1 MTRDR
6 QMPVCGLTKGNLLL
20 PPSLCVFPPVHTAL
34 LGSAAFCRFRW
45 TLLGSKQSALLPS
58 VVVIATWDD
67 VCSRV
72 SLSAVQKPRS
82 RFRSRLWSLRFHCRR
97 QRRCFKGKDSTL
109 LMLDHSG
116 MVFVSFFRL
125 GTVVQNSA
133 VQSTEQPCDLTCL
146 AL

>member
-6 QMPVCGLTKGNLLL
+6 QRPVRGLTKGNLLL
-20 PPSLCVFPPVHTAL
+20 PPSLCVFPPVHIAL
-34 LGSAAFCRFRW
+34 LGRAAFRRFRW
-45 TLLGSKQSALLPS
+45 TSFESKQSALLPS

-82 RFRSRLWSLRFHCRR
+82 RFRSRFWALRFHCRR
-97 QRRCFKGKDSTL
+97 QRRCFKCKDSTVL
-109 LMLDHSG
+109 VRSTIREMAFL
-116 MVFVSFFRL
+116 SFFRL

-133 VQSTEQPCDLTCL
+133 VQSADSLVI
-146 AL
+146 